1 MRSCELHFEL
11 LWYTERLDYFMKG
24 LNKKKTAYLFPL
36 LLVPHDLFMCSL
48 FTGPFQWLRLKA
60 LNDSGDK

>member
-24 LNKKKTAYLFPL
+24 LNKQKNRAYLFPL

-48 FTGPFQWLRLKA
+48 FYGAFSVTKTKSVEW
-60 LNDSGDK
+60 